1 MQPVGRRSRCGDRY
15 QMLKVWEMAKRKS
28 LSKELRSARERRGLS
43 VAEVA
48 DRVGVSQASI
58 YFWEGG
64 RVRPRSENL
73 KLLCKVLK
81 LSARDAME
89 ATGV

>member
-1 MQPVGRRSRCGDRY
+1 M
-15 QMLKVWEMAKRKS
+15 
-28 LSKELRSARERRGLS
+28 SKELRSARERRGLS

-48 DRVGVSQASI
+48 SQVGVSQASI

-64 RVRPRSENL
+64 RVRPRIENL
-73 KLLCKVLK
+73 KVLCKILRFPV
-81 LSARDAME
+81 RDALE

>member
-1 MQPVGRRSRCGDRY
+1 MPR
-15 QMLKVWEMAKRKS
+15 RKS

-43 VAEVA
+43 VADVA
-48 DRVGVSQASI
+48 KQVGVSQASI

-73 KLLCKVLK
+73 KMLCKVLRFPV
-81 LSARDAME
+81 RDALE
-89 ATGV
+89 ATLS

>member
-1 MQPVGRRSRCGDRY
+1 LVRGGITAVLPAAASGSS
-15 QMLKVWEMAKRKS
+15 KRV
-28 LSKELRSARERRGLS
+28 SARERCGFS

-48 DRVGVSQASI
+48 GQVGVSQTSI

-64 RVRPRSENL
+64 RVRPRIENL
-73 KLLCKVLK
+73 KVLCKVLK
-81 LSARDAME
+81 LPVRNALE

>member
-1 MQPVGRRSRCGDRY
+1 
-15 QMLKVWEMAKRKS
+15 MARRKS

-43 VAEVA
+43 VADVA
-48 DRVGVSQASI
+48 SRVGVSQASI

-64 RVRPRSENL
+64 HGRPRIENL
-73 KLLCKVLK
+73 KALCKVLK
-81 LSARDAME
+81 LPVRDALE

>member
-1 MQPVGRRSRCGDRY
+1 
-15 QMLKVWEMAKRKS
+15 MARRKS

-48 DRVGVSQASI
+48 GRVGVSHVSI
-58 YFWEGG
+58 YFWEAG
-64 RVRPRSENL
+64 RVRPRIENL
-73 KLLCKVLK
+73 KALCKVLK
-81 LSARDAME
+81 LPVRDALE

>member
-1 MQPVGRRSRCGDRY
+1 
-15 QMLKVWEMAKRKS
+15 MARPKS
-28 LSKELRSARERRGLS
+28 LSKQLRLARESRGLS

-64 RVRPRSENL
+64 RVRPRSANL
-73 KLLCKVLK
+73 KLLCKVLR
-81 LSARDAME
+81 LPFETMAE
-89 ATGV
+89 TTGV